1 MSRLEEIS
9 KGIGDDAKDL
19 SPLSLQQADSC
30 SPHSKAHSRSAIFS
44 RHVSIVQE
52 SASEK
57 KSVNDGKHTV
67 AAWNSLVALQIRV
80 LAVANQT
87 RRSRFAA
94 RCHSSY

>member
-19 SPLSLQQADSC
+19 APLSLQQAVSC

-52 SASEK
+52 STSEK
-57 KSVNDGKHTV
+57 KPVNGGKHTV

-80 LAVANQT
+80 LAIANQA
-87 RRSRFAA
+87 RRSRFAT
-94 RCHSSY
+94 RCHSWY